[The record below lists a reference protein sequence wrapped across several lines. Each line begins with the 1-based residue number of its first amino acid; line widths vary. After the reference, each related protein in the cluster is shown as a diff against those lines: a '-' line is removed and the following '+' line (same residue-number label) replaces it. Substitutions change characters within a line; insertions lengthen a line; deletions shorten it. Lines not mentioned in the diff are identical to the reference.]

1 MVLSSEVTHLTAYE
15 LERLHRIESN
25 QAKLR
30 ELGVQQA
37 SNELTQALA
46 KRKREPALKIK
57 GIDKA
62 QVATRQSKRL
72 RGEATGTLQGVE
84 SDVED
89 ETQHPPK
96 RPVVKEVSIPIMAEA
111 ALYQKN
117 VYRVSTMSDAAM
129 MRRIKAITNIS
140 KMQSLVDV
148 LQQLGSPV
156 AIQQMAREK
165 LGQLTS

>member
-1 MVLSSEVTHLTAYE
+1 MHA
-15 LERLHRIESN
+15 
-25 QAKLR
+25 
-30 ELGVQQA
+30 
-37 SNELTQALA
+37 
-46 KRKREPALKIK
+46 ALKIK

-111 ALYQKN
+111 A
-117 VYRVSTMSDAAM
+117 
-129 MRRIKAITNIS
+129 
-140 KMQSLVDV
+140 
-148 LQQLGSPV
+148 
-156 AIQQMAREK
+156 
-165 LGQLTS
+165 